1 MIDRLRAFHAYVRSS
16 NLFKGALMV
25 AIQLEYQG
33 DLHCK
38 AVHTPSGTE
47 LSTDAPK
54 DNQGRGE
61 SFSPTDLVAT
71 ALGSCILTIMGILA
85 RTLNIDIAGTTATV
99 EKEMT
104 TTPPRMIKSLSV
116 KIHVPHSVSPENK
129 QKLERAA
136 HTCPVHKSLHP
147 DIEAPIEFTWD

>member
-1 MIDRLRAFHAYVRSS
+1 
-16 NLFKGALMV
+16 MV
-25 AIQLEYQG
+25 NIQVEYQG

-38 AVHTPSGTE
+38 ATHGPSGAE
-47 LSTDAPK
+47 LSTDAPR

-71 ALGSCILTIMGILA
+71 ALGTCMLTVMGITA
-85 RTLNIDIAGTTATV
+85 RTLNIDLAGTTATV

-104 TTPPRMIKSLSV
+104 TTPPRMIASLSV
-116 KIHVPHSVSPENK
+116 RIRVPHSLSPENK

-147 DIEAPIEFTWD
+147 NVQAPIEFIWD

>member
-1 MIDRLRAFHAYVRSS
+1 
-16 NLFKGALMV
+16 MV
-25 AIQLEYQG
+25 AIQFEYQG

-38 AVHTPSGTE
+38 AVHGPSGTE
-47 LSTDAPK
+47 LTTDAPK

-71 ALGSCILTIMGILA
+71 ALGTRMLTVMGIMA
-85 RTLNIDIAGTTATV
+85 RTLNIDIAGATATV

-104 TTPPRMIKSLSV
+104 TALPRRIQSLAV
-116 KIHVPHSVSPENK
+116 KIHVPQSLSHENQ
-129 QKLERAA
+129 QKLQQAG

-147 DIEAPIEFTWD
+147 DIQTPIEFTWG

>member
-1 MIDRLRAFHAYVRSS
+1 
-16 NLFKGALMV
+16 MV
-25 AIQLEYQG
+25 TIQLEYQG
-33 DLHCK
+33 DLHCR
-38 AVHTPSGTE
+38 AVHGPSGTE
-47 LSTDAPK
+47 LNTDAPK

-71 ALGSCILTIMGILA
+71 ALGTCMLTIMGIMA

-104 TTPPRMIKSLSV
+104 ASMPRRIQSLAV
-116 KIHVPHSVSPENK
+116 KIRIPQSLSPENQ

-147 DIEAPIEFTWD
+147 DIQTPIEFTWG

>member
-1 MIDRLRAFHAYVRSS
+1 
-16 NLFKGALMV
+16 MV
-25 AIQLEYQG
+25 AIELEYQG

-38 AVHTPSGTE
+38 AEHGPSGAV
-47 LSTDAPK
+47 LVTDAPK

-71 ALGSCILTIMGILA
+71 ALGSCILTVMGIMA
-85 RTLNIDIAGTTATV
+85 RTLNLDLTGVTASV

-104 TTPPRMIKSLSV
+104 NVPVRRIDKLAVTVR
-116 KIHVPHSVSPENK
+116 VPHEVSEENRV
-129 QKLERAA
+129 KLERAA

-147 DIEAPIEFTWD
+147 DVQKPIEFVWGAK

>member
-1 MIDRLRAFHAYVRSS
+1 
-16 NLFKGALMV
+16 MV
-25 AIQLEYQG
+25 TIQMEYQG

-38 AVHTPSGTE
+38 AIHGPSGTE
-47 LSTDAPK
+47 LTTDAPK

-71 ALGSCILTIMGILA
+71 ALGTCMLSVMGIMA
-85 RTLNIDIAGTTATV
+85 RTLDLDITGTTATV

-104 TTPPRMIKSLSV
+104 ATPPRRIASLSV
-116 KIHVPHSVSPENK
+116 KIHVPHSLSSENK
-129 QKLERAA
+129 EKLERAA

-147 DIEAPIEFTWD
+147 DVQTPIEFTWA

>member
-1 MIDRLRAFHAYVRSS
+1 
-16 NLFKGALMV
+16 MV
-25 AIQLEYQG
+25 AIQVEYEG

-38 AVHTPSGTE
+38 AVHGPSGTA

-71 ALGSCILTIMGILA
+71 ALGTCVLTVMGIMA
-85 RTLNIDIAGTTATV
+85 RTLNLDIKGTTATV

-104 TTPPRMIKSLSV
+104 TQAPRRIASLSV
-116 KIHVPHSVSPENK
+116 KIHVPHSLSEETR
-129 QKLERAA
+129 QKFERAV

-147 DIEAPIEFTWD
+147 DIEAPVEFTWG

>member
-1 MIDRLRAFHAYVRSS
+1 
-16 NLFKGALMV
+16 MV
-25 AIQLEYQG
+25 AIQIEYQG

-38 AVHTPSGTE
+38 AVHGPSGTE
-47 LSTDAPK
+47 LNTDAPK

-71 ALGSCILTIMGILA
+71 ALGTCMLTVMGIMA

-104 TTPPRMIKSLSV
+104 ASAPRRIASLAV
-116 KIHVPHSVSPENK
+116 KIHVPHALSPENK

-136 HTCPVHKSLHP
+136 HTCAVRKSLHP
-147 DIEAPIEFTWD
+147 DVQTPIEFIWS